1 MPMRN
6 LKKAIAK
13 IAAQTQVNLR
23 KALLAGE
30 MPMIIETQNLSVANG
45 VLKVGRQGSSYCPYP
60 EKRPLDL
67 GRHRRKEN
75 EGLSPKL
82 DQ

>member
-23 KALLAGE
+23 KAVSAGE
-30 MPMIIETQNLSVANG
+30 MPKSIETQYLSVADA
-45 VLKVGRQGSSYCPYP
+45 VMKVVRQRTKLLSLPGEKAARSGSPS
-60 EKRPLDL
+60 LQ
-67 GRHRRKEN
+67 EN

>member
-1 MPMRN
+1 MRN

-23 KALLAGE
+23 KAVSAGE
-30 MPMIIETQNLSVANG
+30 MPKSIETQYLSVADA
-45 VLKVGRQGSSYCPYP
+45 VMKVGRQGPSCCPYP

-67 GRHRRKEN
+67 GRHRRKVN

-82 DQ
+82 D

>member
-23 KALLAGE
+23 KAVLAGE
-30 MPMIIETQNLSVANG
+30 MPKSIETQYLSVADA
-45 VLKVGRQGSSYCPYP
+45 VMKVGRQGPSYCPYP

-75 EGLSPKL
+75 DGLSPKL
-82 DQ
+82 D

>member
-1 MPMRN
+1 MRN

-23 KALLAGE
+23 KAVSAGE
-30 MPMIIETQNLSVANG
+30 MPKSIETQYLSVADA
-45 VLKVGRQGSSYCPYP
+45 VMKVGRQRPSYCPYP
-60 EKRPLDL
+60 EKVPLDL

-75 EGLSPKL
+75 EGISPKL